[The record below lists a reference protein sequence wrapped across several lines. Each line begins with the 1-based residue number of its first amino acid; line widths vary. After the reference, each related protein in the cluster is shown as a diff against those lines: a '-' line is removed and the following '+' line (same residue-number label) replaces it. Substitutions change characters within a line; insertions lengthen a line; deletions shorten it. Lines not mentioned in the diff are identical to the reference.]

1 MAMEDV
7 TRYMDAIDKAG
18 QGGGILVCRYC
29 GTRNRSAYDHAICIR
44 CEQFVDST
52 MNMLEAKD
60 PSLLKSLENIDAAL
74 DNRDY
79 ESAIK
84 EYDPI
89 FSQRKDPGFLYAE
102 ALIYIAYSNYET
114 SLIDYDKEGYMEEN
128 SVHRLDSIRLMSQAK
143 LLLNK
148 TVYALNS
155 NAGEG
160 DTPNKRYLTF
170 LSQVK
175 LGQLRGAMM
184 NFSALDKPE
193 SNELHSYAGMVF
205 HSANDDIDKALEL
218 STTMIKSGKNVLN
231 AAYYYA
237 FCLFRKNK
245 LKDSARI
252 LNRLRQYLDNPNIG
266 ELAKKL
272 GII

>member
-18 QGGGILVCRYC
+18 QGGGILVCRHC

-84 EYDPI
+84 EYDSI

-114 SLIDYDKEGYMEEN
+114 SLIDYNKEGYMEEN
-128 SVHRLDSIRLMSQAK
+128 SAHRLNSIRLMAQAK

-148 TVYALNS
+148 AVYALNS
-155 NAGEG
+155 NASEG

-175 LGQLRGAMM
+175 LGHLRGALM
-184 NFSALDKPE
+184 NFSALEKHE
-193 SNELHSYAGMVF
+193 SDELHSYAGMVF
-205 HSANDDIDKALEL
+205 YSANDDTDKALEL
-218 STTMIKSGKNVLN
+218 SSMMIKSGKNVLN

-245 LKDSARI
+245 LKSSAMI
-252 LNRLRQYLDNPNIG
+252 LSQLRQYMDNQNIN

-272 GII
+272 GVI

>member
-7 TRYMDAIDKAG
+7 TRYIDAIDKAG
-18 QGGGILVCRYC
+18 QGGSILICRYC
-29 GTRNRSAYDHAICIR
+29 GGKNRSAYDHAICIR

-52 MNMLEAKD
+52 MDMLEGKD
-60 PSLLKSLENIDAAL
+60 PSLLKSLEDIDAAL
-74 DNRDY
+74 NRRDY

-84 EYDPI
+84 EYDSI

-102 ALIYIAYSNYET
+102 ALICIAYSNYET
-114 SLIDYDKEGYMEEN
+114 SLIDYNKEGYMEEN
-128 SVHRLDSIRLMSQAK
+128 STHRLNSIRLMSQAK

-148 TVYALNS
+148 TVYILNS
-155 NAGEG
+155 NVAED

-184 NFSALDKPE
+184 NFSALDKHG
-193 SNELHSYAGMVF
+193 SDELHSYAGMVF
-205 HSANDDIDKALEL
+205 YSANDDTDKTLDI
-218 STTMIKSGKNVLN
+218 SSMMIKDGKDVLN

-245 LKDSARI
+245 LKDSARM
-252 LNRLRQYLDNPNIG
+252 LNHLRKYLDNPNID